1 MPPPRKAKY
10 PRRKNPAGPGHSE
23 ALEINKKFKVHLE
36 GGGEFP
42 TGCLSRTGSPDE

>member
-1 MPPPRKAKY
+1 MEAACLLHARQ
-10 PRRKNPAGPGHSE
+10 RKNPAGPGHSE

-42 TGCLSRTGSPDE
+42 TGWLSRTGSPDE